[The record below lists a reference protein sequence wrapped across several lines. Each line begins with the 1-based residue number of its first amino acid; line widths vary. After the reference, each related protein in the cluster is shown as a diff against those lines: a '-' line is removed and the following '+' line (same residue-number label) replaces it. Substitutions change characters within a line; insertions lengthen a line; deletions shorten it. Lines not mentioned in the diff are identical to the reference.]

1 MPITETQLAEQIE
14 AAFDAEAD
22 QVVNPAEARKRVAQK
37 IAAAVAQFTV
47 GRTTTVTMARM
58 KTRPLASP
66 ATPVSL
72 LRLLAKR

>member
-47 GRTTTVTMARM
+47 GRTTTVTGTSDTGGAI
-58 KTRPLASP
+58 TG
-66 ATPVSL
+66 TGTIN
-72 LRLLAKR
+72 